1 MGVDSG
7 GAIEFPRGFVWGA
20 ATAAYQIEGAAHE
33 DGRGLSI
40 WDTFS
45 HTPGNVRNGDTGDM
59 AADHYHRYREDVAL
73 MADLGLKAY
82 RFSVSWPRVQPS
94 GSGATNQ
101 PGLDFYQRLVDELLE
116 HDIAPWVTLYHWDLP
131 QALQVRGGW
140 ANRETAYRFADFAT
154 RVYAALSDRVEHWLT
169 INEPWCAAFL
179 GYATGVHAP
188 GISDHWA
195 TVRAAHHLL
204 LGHGLAVRAMRA
216 VRADRQIGVTLNFL
230 PVRPATDSPD
240 DVDACRRVDGLQ
252 NRMFLDPVT
261 GHGYPADVLDDLRA
275 VIGLQHLEQ
284 GDDELIG
291 APIDLLGV
299 NYYTAQTVHADPT
312 AAPSPSPWVGAPQ
325 VAFRPSGADV
335 TAMGWEI
342 TPDGLTDLLC
352 RLGTEHPGLPL
363 VVTENGMANHDYVS
377 PYGEVRDPERVAY
390 LDAHLRAAHAA
401 LEKGVDLRGYF
412 VWSLLDN
419 FEWAEGY
426 AKRFGMV
433 HVDYQTQRRI
443 VKESG
448 GWYAAV
454 IARNGLEGA
463 GT

>member
-1 MGVDSG
+1 MGVDTG
-7 GAIEFPRGFVWGA
+7 GAVEFPRGFGWGA

-45 HTPGNVRNGDTGDM
+45 HTPGNVHNGDTGDV

-179 GYATGVHAP
+179 RYATGVHAP

-230 PVRPATDSPD
+230 PVRPATGSPD

-261 GHGYPADVLDDLRA
+261 GHGYPA
-275 VIGLQHLEQ
+275 
-284 GDDELIG
+284 
-291 APIDLLGV
+291 
-299 NYYTAQTVHADPT
+299 
-312 AAPSPSPWVGAPQ
+312 
-325 VAFRPSGADV
+325 
-335 TAMGWEI
+335 
-342 TPDGLTDLLC
+342 
-352 RLGTEHPGLPL
+352 
-363 VVTENGMANHDYVS
+363 
-377 PYGEVRDPERVAY
+377 
-390 LDAHLRAAHAA
+390 
-401 LEKGVDLRGYF
+401 
-412 VWSLLDN
+412 
-419 FEWAEGY
+419 
-426 AKRFGMV
+426 
-433 HVDYQTQRRI
+433 
-443 VKESG
+443 
-448 GWYAAV
+448 
-454 IARNGLEGA
+454 
-463 GT
+463 